1 MSWRDNLIK
10 IEPYVAGEQPNKTD
24 FIKLNANENPYSP
37 APGVLRAIEQFRAVS
52 MKK

>member
-24 FIKLNANENPYSP
+24 FIKLLS
-37 APGVLRAIEQFRAVS
+37 LIHI
-52 MKK
+52 

>member
-24 FIKLNANENPYSP
+24 FIKLNANENPYPP
-37 APGVLRAIEQFRAVS
+37 APGVLRSAAAA
-52 MKK
+52 